1 MMDFPSNWR
10 VPMENIIPR
19 WEWRTFG
26 KGFGVSDNRF
36 AALEPGGV
44 QESDEIYFLS
54 PAGDQNV
61 KVRDRLM
68 DIKTLE
74 QVNPDGLEQWKP
86 VMKGAFPLPAAEV
99 KKVFDALGVA
109 PPALARADYT
119 LEQFVE
125 ELAKPGQRLLVV
137 NVHKKR
143 TRYKIDGCLSEMTE
157 VVAEGRTTRTVAIE
171 SEDPARVIAT
181 VRKFGLDKFA
191 NINYPRGLKQLVG
204 MKA

>member
-1 MMDFPSNWR
+1 MQ
-10 VPMENIIPR
+10 NIIPR

-26 KGFGVSDNRF
+26 ESFGESDGRF

-54 PAGDQNV
+54 SAGDQNV

-99 KKVFDALGVA
+99 KKVLDVLSVAA
-109 PPALARADYT
+109 PPLTSADYT

-125 ELAKPGQRLLVV
+125 ELAKAGGRLLVV
-137 NVHKKR
+137 KVHKKR
-143 TRYKIDGCLSEMTE
+143 TRYQIDGCMSEMTE
-157 VVAEGRTTRTVAIE
+157 VVADGKKTRTVAIE
-171 SEDPARVIAT
+171 AEDPARVIAT
-181 VRKFGLDKFA
+181 VRKFGLDRFA
-191 NINYPRGLKQLVG
+191 NVNYPRGLKQLVG
-204 MKA
+204 MKS